1 MEQGDRGI
9 DYDYDY
15 DYEKGGRE
23 GAPPW
28 SEASGPLPFRLTLPP
43 PESCYHSH
51 CRPAL

>member
-23 GAPPW
+23 GAPP
-28 SEASGPLPFRLTLPP
+28 GPKPQARFLLG
-43 PESCYHSH
+43 
-51 CRPAL
+51 